1 MMVYEKKLKKI
12 IKNSII
18 NQKKDK
24 IYRKNYIAVKF

>member
-24 IYRKNYIAVKF
+24 IYRKNYIVVKF